1 MLKEQTTILFKID
14 KTLKKKAQATAKE
27 LGIPLSLVFKT
38 QLTKFVSEK
47 KIEIESPLKL
57 NQKTEKRIEKILK
70 DFKENKNISKSMS
83 IDEFLAN
90 I

>member
-14 KTLKKKAQATAKE
+14 KTLKKRAQATAKE

-47 KIEIESPLKL
+47 KIEIGAPLKL
-57 NQKTEKRIEKILK
+57 NQKAERRIEKILK
-70 DFKENKNISKSMS
+70 DFKENKNISESVS
-83 IDEFLAN
+83 VDDFLEN